1 LFRLPLAL
9 PPSMNSPAP
18 VDESLRLQADSL
30 SWRCDPNLLDFVTT
44 GELEELSEILGQA
57 RALDA
62 IRFGMG
68 MRRDGYNLYVLGP
81 PGIGKRTIVEGIVSK
96 KAAGEPTPSDWC
108 YVHNFTDAA
117 KPRALRIPPGR
128 GVKLRQDLEAV
139 VDDLRTVIPA
149 ALESDEHK
157 SRIQEIEQRAK
168 ERHEESLRELADSAL
183 KEGLQL
189 IRAPSGFALGPI
201 RDGQVISPED
211 FDKLNVEEKRQI
223 ERTVDKFQIELK
235 TVIEQ
240 VPKLRKEVGDRVKEL
255 NREAVRLAIGHLLSQ
270 VKEKYA
276 DLPHIVE
283 YFDAVE
289 RDVIDFADAFRSP
302 EETPNV
308 FGMVMGEAPSFERYE
323 VNDLVDHAG
332 VEGAPVIVEDHPN
345 YHNLLGRV
353 EHRSHMGTLETD
365 FTLIR
370 AGALHKANGG
380 YLLIDAYRLLAEPF
394 AWEALKRALHAR
406 CVKIESLGEALS
418 LISTVSLE
426 PEPIPLDVKVILVG
440 DRLLYY
446 LLYQYDRDFADLF
459 KVAADFEDEIG
470 RTPESCLLYARLIA
484 SLARHEQCRPLDP
497 SAVARVLE
505 RSARVAGDSER
516 FTMRLRTLA
525 DLLRESDY
533 WAGERNSDAITAAHV
548 DLAIEKQIYRSD
560 RIRQRVQEEIERDLV
575 YIDTQGERVAQVNGL
590 SVIDLGNFAFGRPS
604 RITATARLG
613 RGEVIDIEREV
624 ELGGSLH
631 SKGVLILSSYLA
643 SRYARKQPLS
653 LSASLVFEQSY
664 GMVEGDSAS
673 VAELCAILS
682 ALAEAPIRQS
692 LAVTGSVN
700 QLGQVQPIGGV
711 NEKIEGF
718 FDVCRARGLS
728 GEQGVLI
735 PSANVKH
742 LMLRRDVVEAAEA
755 GRFHV
760 YAIKTV
766 DQAISLLTGI
776 AAGQRDS
783 SGNYPPG
790 TINHRV
796 ETRLIELAQFR
807 QAYAEQQL
815 SQKRP

>member
-1 LFRLPLAL
+1 
-9 PPSMNSPAP
+9 MNSPAP
-18 VDESLRLQADSL
+18 IDESLRLQAGSL
-30 SWRCDPNLLDFVTT
+30 SWRCDPSLFDFVTT
-44 GELEELSEILGQA
+44 GELEELSETLGQA

-81 PGIGKRTIVEGIVSK
+81 PGIGKRTIVEGILCR
-96 KAAGEPTPSDWC
+96 KAAVEPTPSEWC

-117 KPRALRIPPGR
+117 KPRKLRVPPGR
-128 GVKLRQDLEAV
+128 GAKLRQDMAAV
-139 VDDLRTVIPA
+139 VEGLRTVIPA

-157 SRIQEIEQRAK
+157 SRIQEIEQQAK
-168 ERHEESLRELADSAL
+168 ERHEESLRKLAESAL
-183 KEGLQL
+183 EQGLQL
-189 IRAPSGFALGPI
+189 IPTPSGFALAPMRNGE
-201 RDGQVISPED
+201 VISPDD
-211 FDKLNVEEKRQI
+211 FEKLTAEEKQQI
-223 ERTVDKFQIELK
+223 ERTVEKFQTKLK

-270 VKEKYA
+270 VKEKYT
-276 DLPHIVE
+276 DLLNIVE
-283 YFDAVE
+283 YLDAVE
-289 RDVIDFADAFRSP
+289 HDVIDFADAFRSP
-302 EETPNV
+302 EETPTV

-323 VNDLVDHAG
+323 VNVLVDHAG
-332 VEGAPVIVEDHPN
+332 AEGAPVIVEDHPS

-380 YLLIDAYRLLAEPF
+380 YLLLDAYRLLADPF
-394 AWEALKRALHAR
+394 AWESLKRALHAR

-426 PEPIPLDVKVILVG
+426 PEPIPLDVKVVLVG

-446 LLYQYDRDFADLF
+446 LLYQYDQDFADLF
-459 KVAADFEDEIG
+459 KVAADFEDEIS

-484 SLARHEQCRPLDP
+484 SLARHERCRPLDP

-516 FTMRLRTLA
+516 FTMHLRTLA

-533 WAGERNSDAITAAHV
+533 WAGERSSEAITAAHV

-575 YIDTQGERVAQVNGL
+575 YIDTQGERIAQVNGL

-643 SRYARKQPLS
+643 SKYAQKQPLS

-664 GMVEGDSAS
+664 GLVEGDSAS

-718 FDVCRARGLS
+718 FDICHARGLS

-735 PSANVKH
+735 PSANIKH

-755 GRFHV
+755 GRFHI

-766 DQAISLLTGI
+766 DQAISLLTGL

-796 ETRLIELAQFR
+796 EARLTELAQLR
-807 QAYAEQQL
+807 QAYAEQPI